1 MKPLSIFIFTLPL
14 LTACTPTT
22 NSTEDHEVSR
32 IKLLRSMTYTHRNLL
47 ELELNG
53 QNAQEQTRKQLLIHS
68 HCDLM
73 NRDII
78 KSQKT
83 QRHCQTP
90 TKPSVQACITAFHR
104 CIGNCP
110 DFKQTCQR
118 CERKAALC
126 LKKAE
131 DSQVPLQPSRK

>member
-1 MKPLSIFIFTLPL
+1 MKQLSIIIFTLL
-14 LTACTPTT
+14 FLSACTPAT
-22 NSTEDHEVSR
+22 NSTESYEVSR

-53 QNAQEQTRKQLLIHS
+53 QDAQEQIHRQLLIHS

-73 NRDII
+73 NRDIV

-83 QRHCQTP
+83 QHHCQTP

-104 CIGNCP
+104 CIGSCP

-118 CERKAALC
+118 CEKKATLC
-126 LKKAE
+126 LKKA
-131 DSQVPLQPSRK
+131 DGNQIHQQPN